1 MPTSP
6 GEPAAPSPAPLS
18 SPSSPPPAAEPTGV
32 ALSLPLSAPPDRMAR
47 AAGMLSVATLLSRVM
62 GLVREQVFAALLGAG
77 FYGDAF
83 NMAFRLPNLLRDLFA
98 EGALS
103 AAFQPAFIEQKK
115 HHSLEA
121 AYRLANLVMTLLLLV
136 VGGLV
141 LLGIACSPQLV
152 DSWAAGYAQTP
163 GKAELTVLLT
173 RIMMPF
179 LLLVSLAAVA
189 MGMLNAQ
196 QRFFAPA
203 LAPALFNLAT
213 IVAGGLLWS
222 LKVGRTRGA
231 AIAWAVATLVGG
243 ALQLLAQLV
252 PLWRSGYRF
261 RLLFDL
267 RLRDPG
273 LRSVLQTMAPAT
285 LGLMAT
291 QVNIFVSSSFASR
304 EDGAVTWLAVAF
316 RLMQLPIGMFG
327 VAVGTVALAR
337 AASSAA
343 ERDLALALDGVRDT
357 VRRGLVLVAFW
368 TLPTAAALWV
378 LAEPILRVIYQ
389 HGAFQA
395 SDTAAAAVALR
406 YYALGLLAY
415 SAVKVVAPVFYAL
428 KLTRVPMLATV
439 LAVATSVL
447 WCVALHPSYGY
458 RALALS
464 TSITAIIN
472 LTVLLVSFSR
482 RYGGLWQPHVLLG
495 LMRITV
501 ASTCAGLVMWTVMG
515 AMLGQQATDP
525 SVSLWRTFGGLSLAL
540 LAGGVS
546 YAVLCALMGVREV
559 REAGQAVG
567 RRLRRLSGA
576 PPPR

>member
-1 MPTSP
+1 
-6 GEPAAPSPAPLS
+6 
-18 SPSSPPPAAEPTGV
+18 
-32 ALSLPLSAPPDRMAR
+32 MAG

-62 GLVREQVFAALLGAG
+62 GLLREQVFAALLGAG

-83 NMAFRLPNLLRDLFA
+83 TMAFRLPNLLRDLFA

-121 AYRLANLVMTLLLLV
+121 AYRLANLVMTVLLLV
-136 VGGLV
+136 VGALV
-141 LLGIACSPQLV
+141 LLGILYSPQLV
-152 DSWAAGYAQTP
+152 DSWAAGYSQTP

-196 QRFFAPA
+196 QRFLAPA

-213 IVAGGLLWS
+213 IVVGALLWS

-231 AIAWAVATLVGG
+231 AIAWAVATLIGG
-243 ALQLLAQLV
+243 ALQLGAQLV
-252 PLWRSGYRF
+252 PLRRSGYRF

-273 LRSVLQTMAPAT
+273 LRSVLKTMAPAT
-285 LGLMAT
+285 LGLVAT

-343 ERDLALALDGVRDT
+343 ERDLAVAMDGVRDT
-357 VRRGLVLVAFW
+357 LRRGLVLVAFW
-368 TLPTAAALWV
+368 TLPTAAVLWV

-428 KLTRVPMLATV
+428 KLTRVPMLATL
-439 LAVATSVL
+439 LAVGVSVL
-447 WCVALHPSYGY
+447 WCVALHPIYGY

-464 TSITAIIN
+464 TSITATVN
-472 LTVLLVSFSR
+472 LAVLLVSFSR
-482 RYGGLWQPHVLLG
+482 RYGGLWQSHVLLS
-495 LMRITV
+495 LARITV
-501 ASTCAGLVMWTVMG
+501 AATCAGLVMWTVLSSL
-515 AMLGQQATDP
+515 LGTQTAAL
-525 SVSLWRTFGGLSLAL
+525 SVPLGRTLGCLSLAL
-540 LAGGVS
+540 VSGGTS

-559 REAGQAVG
+559 QEVGQVAG
-567 RRLRRLSGA
+567 RRLRRLLS
-576 PPPR
+576 RSTTRSISR